1 MENIE
6 LYLKNLTGKDE
17 QKAQEAACFLV
28 DNISIDLFKA
38 LVEKTDFLFDFV
50 RNNVA
55 KRITKVVRKSSEIE
69 PTDSVML
76 ILKAFGLIC
85 IVVALI
91 LMIVAVN

>member
-1 MENIE
+1 MLFLLENTI
-6 LYLKNLTGKDE
+6 
-17 QKAQEAACFLV
+17 
-28 DNISIDLFKA
+28 I
-38 LVEKTDFLFDFV
+38 DFLSQELVIVGMVLAAVGLAFALL
-50 RNNVA
+50 A